1 MDPENSS
8 NLELPFHEYTYI
20 AAGGGVPGD
29 RGQDKGRV
37 QTRWQS
43 PAAPEPD
50 RSRLAGSGPP
60 AGGTPLFRTRCGAT
74 FEVGVVSRR
83 RQLLKSAS

>member
-43 PAAPEPD
+43 PAAPEPA
-50 RSRLAGSGPP
+50 LCIYICMYTNAHIYIY
-60 AGGTPLFRTRCGAT
+60 TYIYMNIYINIYI
-74 FEVGVVSRR
+74 
-83 RQLLKSAS
+83 